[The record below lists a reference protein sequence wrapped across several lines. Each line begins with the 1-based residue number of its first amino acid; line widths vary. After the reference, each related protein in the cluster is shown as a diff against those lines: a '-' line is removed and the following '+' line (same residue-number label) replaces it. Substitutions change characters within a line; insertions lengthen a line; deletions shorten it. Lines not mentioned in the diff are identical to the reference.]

1 TGEMTLSGQLLPVA
15 GIREKVIA
23 AARGGVT
30 RVLLPARNEEEVAAL
45 ADDVKSSL
53 ELQLVNSLPE
63 MIESILL

>member
-1 TGEMTLSGQLLPVA
+1 MTLTGQLLPVG

-30 RVLLPARNEEEVAAL
+30 RVLLPARNDEEVAAL
-45 ADDVKSSL
+45 SDDIKNSL
-53 ELQLVNSLPE
+53 QLQLVGSVPE